1 MCNRNLVLNYGL
13 IIPFFQ
19 LAFLVF
25 AVAVIYVKGQKQETI
40 PILKYD
46 NEGVNFDGS
55 YKWA

>member
-1 MCNRNLVLNYGL
+1 MYLRLNDGL

-19 LAFLVF
+19 SAVLVF
-25 AVAVIYVKGQKQETI
+25 ALAVIYVKAQKQETI

-46 NEGVNFDGS
+46 NEGVNYDGS